1 MATLQLSAH
10 FWTLRDDV
18 IIPDCD
24 LGAFKYIYV
33 YLGMFTTSDNEH
45 LTI

>member
-18 IIPDCD
+18 AITDFD
-24 LGAFKYIYV
+24 LGAFKYFS
-33 YLGMFTTSDNEH
+33 MN
-45 LTI
+45 

>member
-1 MATLQLSAH
+1 MATQQLLAH

-24 LGAFKYIYV
+24 LGAFKYVINFCNV
-33 YLGMFTTSDNEH
+33 MVS
-45 LTI
+45 